1 MTNAKQPDA
10 QPVSASAV
18 RGHVYKVFPQDMNAH
33 RAVFGGLVMSTIDRL
48 SLVVAERHSRRVC
61 VTAAVDAI
69 HFLAPA
75 KDGDTLIYSAS
86 VNRAWTTS
94 MEIGAK
100 VVAENSYTGERRHIV
115 SAYLTFVAL
124 DENNKPVAVPELI
137 TDTELEAQRYIE
149 AQARREM
156 RLDHAEKLRE
166 LRQQRPESHA

>member
-1 MTNAKQPDA
+1 M
-10 QPVSASAV
+10 
-18 RGHVYKVFPQDMNAH
+18 
-33 RAVFGGLVMSTIDRL
+33 
-48 SLVVAERHSRRVC
+48 
-61 VTAAVDAI
+61 TAAVDAI

-124 DENNKPVAVPELI
+124 DENNKPVRVPELI
-137 TDTELEAQRYIE
+137 TETELEAQRYIE

-156 RLDHAEKLRE
+156 RLEHAEKLRE
-166 LRQQRPESHA
+166 LRAQRPDLQP